1 MDNAIYI
8 FGCDC
13 GGQGRPAKDIASRIG
28 AKIYNTKR
36 DSDRLKEQINFLI
49 FAGINIKKYP
59 AIVVE
64 NGGER
69 ITLLDQWKS
78 LQV

>member
-1 MDNAIYI
+1 MDNAIYV

-13 GGQGRPAKDIASRIG
+13 GGQGRPAKDVASKIT

-36 DSDRLKEQINFLI
+36 DAERLKEQINYLLN
-49 FAGINIKKYP
+49 AGMDIKHYP
-59 AIVVE
+59 SIVVE
-64 NGGER
+64 NGGKR
-69 ITLLDQWKS
+69 ITLLDKWKP